1 MVFGSIA
8 AKKKKE
14 TTEDFFVAGR
24 SMSMWVVAGTY
35 GASFLSAGSFLGTI
49 GYNYRFGW
57 AAGWQL
63 IGTLTCMFLL
73 AVFFAKKFWRFGYWK
88 TVSFKVWKRF
98 LFYND
103 SLHLYCWNGV
113 YVHGI

>member
-1 MVFGSIA
+1 MNIYIIVFAVYLVVLLVFGSIA

-49 GYNYRFGW
+49 GYNYRFG
-57 AAGWQL
+57 
-63 IGTLTCMFLL
+63 
-73 AVFFAKKFWRFGYWK
+73 
-88 TVSFKVWKRF
+88 
-98 LFYND
+98 
-103 SLHLYCWNGV
+103 
-113 YVHGI
+113 